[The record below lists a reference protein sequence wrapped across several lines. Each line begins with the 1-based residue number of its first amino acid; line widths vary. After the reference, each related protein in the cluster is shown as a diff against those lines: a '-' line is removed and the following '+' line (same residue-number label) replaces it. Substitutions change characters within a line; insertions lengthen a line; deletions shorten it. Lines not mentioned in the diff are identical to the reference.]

1 MCFLIKKLPYLF
13 LNVSYPITLL
23 TTVVKSTTEMEL
35 TGISMAATKG
45 ESLLETAKLNPIIL

>member
-1 MCFLIKKLPYLF
+1 MDFQIKKLPYLF